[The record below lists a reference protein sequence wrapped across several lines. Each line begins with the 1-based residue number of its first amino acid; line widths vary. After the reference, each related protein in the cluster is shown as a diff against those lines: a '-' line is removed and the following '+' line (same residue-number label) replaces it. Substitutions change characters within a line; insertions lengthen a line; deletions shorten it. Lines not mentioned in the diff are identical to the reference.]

1 MKKIIPYGRQ
11 YIDRSDIKNVSKS
24 LAKDIITSGE
34 TTIKFEREI
43 KEYLGCRYSLTCN
56 SGTSA
61 IFIALHSL
69 GIKKND
75 KIIMPCINFVASF
88 NVAKFLGAKVYLA
101 DVNKYTGQMRPQDV
115 ENCCKKFNIKKFNV
129 LVTMYNGGY
138 PQNAEKFKSLKRKY
152 KCLIVEDACHA
163 LGASYKYKKK
173 NI

>member
-75 KIIMPCINFVASF
+75 KIIMPCINFRSF
-88 NVAKFLGAKVYLA
+88 
-101 DVNKYTGQMRPQDV
+101 
-115 ENCCKKFNIKKFNV
+115 I
-129 LVTMYNGGY
+129 
-138 PQNAEKFKSLKRKY
+138 
-152 KCLIVEDACHA
+152 
-163 LGASYKYKKK
+163 
-173 NI
+173 